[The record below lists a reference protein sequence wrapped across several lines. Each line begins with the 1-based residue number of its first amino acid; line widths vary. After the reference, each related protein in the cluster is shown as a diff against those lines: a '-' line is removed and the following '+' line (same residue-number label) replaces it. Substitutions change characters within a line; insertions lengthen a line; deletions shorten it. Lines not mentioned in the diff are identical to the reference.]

1 VPTHPPYEGSL
12 DPRETGKRLE
22 VLKESEEVAR
32 GEAEFHWDSEEDADE
47 NTRMTG
53 AAGPKGKGKGR
64 AVDAE

>member
-1 VPTHPPYEGSL
+1 M
-12 DPRETGKRLE
+12 
-22 VLKESEEVAR
+22 LKESEEVAR

-64 AVDAE
+64 AVDVE